1 MGARRSA
8 GVAPC
13 TPAPNGCEPLPG
25 AACPEPSPL
34 EECAQLLSLDM
45 LVPADKFRALRRAH
59 ADGRQAGMWDALIRA
74 AAANAIAPIS
84 GFRVGAVGVGASGAV
99 YAGVNMEFPG
109 VPLSASVHAEQ
120 FLVVN
125 ALQHGETALRYIAVS
140 AAPCGHCRQ
149 FMAELN
155 EVEELRISFGGTPP
169 LSLDQLLPHR
179 FRPSDL
185 LGSGPGLRPLL
196 SGNLKAGGP
205 GSSSDPAPDEALA
218 AVDSSLDPGVLELTQ
233 AALAAAARCHAPYS
247 LCRSGVALRLGAE
260 LAGPAVSGGYVESVA
275 YNPSLGPLQCA
286 LVCMRLR
293 GHADWSRI
301 EEVVLVEDRQAS
313 VSQEAVTA
321 ATLRAIAPR
330 ARLHIVHPR

>member
-1 MGARRSA
+1 MTA
-8 GVAPC
+8 GTMHWHDCRYHASPW
-13 TPAPNGCEPLPG
+13 P
-25 AACPEPSPL
+25 PS
-34 EECAQLLSLDM
+34 
-45 LVPADKFRALRRAH
+45 LRC
-59 ADGRQAGMWDALIRA
+59 QEAGLNSFHQEHTHR
-74 AAANAIAPIS
+74 
-84 GFRVGAVGVGASGAV
+84 AVGVGASGAV